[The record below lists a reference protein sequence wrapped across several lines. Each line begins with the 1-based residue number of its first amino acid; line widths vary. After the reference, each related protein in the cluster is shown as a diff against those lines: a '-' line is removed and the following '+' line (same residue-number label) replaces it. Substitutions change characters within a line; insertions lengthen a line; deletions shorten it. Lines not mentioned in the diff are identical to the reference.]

1 MRGANLIKLAQ
12 FASYIFMVLIK
23 LKIAF
28 YWCLNNAFRS
38 KMCNELIIRFIYC
51 MFAGVLELLTKKRR
65 KMIKKH
71 IITSS
76 IILGLLV
83 MAKVFAYYMPQAAK
97 GQKKIVNTTT
107 QSTTNLP
114 VQEPVSLLAQLN
126 FAEESLPLGDRKV
139 ERKMKSVLAAHYYS
153 SLQTNRLQ
161 QLAEEWFPVIE
172 PILAAYG
179 IPDDFK
185 YVPLVES
192 GIQGGVS
199 PKGANG
205 CWQFMPGTARSYG
218 LKVNARVDE
227 RKNLRKST
235 IAACKYIKELYGI
248 FDSWTLVAAAYNVGD
263 NHMKKQINRQ
273 SQDNY
278 FKMKLNRETGGYV
291 YKLISMK
298 EILSNP
304 VRYGYRTPKRILAIN
319 TSRE

>member
-1 MRGANLIKLAQ
+1 
-12 FASYIFMVLIK
+12 
-23 LKIAF
+23 
-28 YWCLNNAFRS
+28 
-38 KMCNELIIRFIYC
+38 
-51 MFAGVLELLTKKRR
+51 
-65 KMIKKH
+65 MIKKH
-71 IITSS
+71 IITCSV
-76 IILGLLV
+76 ILGLLV

-97 GQKKIVNTTT
+97 SQKKQVNTSTKNTT
-107 QSTTNLP
+107 PNTT
-114 VQEPVSLLAQLN
+114 VTTVIKEPASQMAQLN
-126 FAEESLPLGDRKV
+126 FAAESLPLGDRKV
-139 ERKMKSVLAAHYYS
+139 ERKMKRVLAAHYYS
-153 SLQTNRLQ
+153 SLQTNRLHRM
-161 QLAEEWFPVIE
+161 AAEWFPVIE

-192 GIQGGVS
+192 GIQGGMS

-205 CWQFMPGTARSYG
+205 FWQFMPGTARTYG
-218 LKVNARVDE
+218 LKVNSEVDE

-273 SQDNY
+273 NQDNY

-298 EILSNP
+298 EILKNP
-304 VRYGYRTPKRILAIN
+304 VRYGYHQPKIALASGTN
-319 TSRE
+319 RE